1 MRTLGI
7 VVIAISIAALAAPAQ
22 PPEKLDAVLRGWEKA
37 LVDMRTFVVAI
48 QRINEDKALGV
59 RDTYD
64 GFAMIEKTPQNG
76 GLRARFKLVKSTN
89 KDLFEEFHY
98 DNGKLFEFVPAS
110 KMVRQHLVP
119 KEKFAGQQGSLLSLL
134 FDMGIQQ
141 AKARYRLEVKDAN
154 PPDAHYDYIQIEPR
168 QAADKSEFARARLAL
183 YRSNKLPAQIWY
195 VQPNGNE
202 ITWNFSSLQINEP
215 ATAKY
220 FEQAKPFQLVLP
232 PGWRL
237 EQVKAGP

>member
-1 MRTLGI
+1 MGL
-7 VVIAISIAALAAPAQ
+7 
-22 PPEKLDAVLRGWEKA
+22 
-37 LVDMRTFVVAI
+37 
-48 QRINEDKALGV
+48 

-64 GFAMIEKTPQNG
+64 GFAIIEKTPQNG
-76 GLRARFKLVKSTN
+76 ELRRFQTGQSHATRDV
-89 KDLFEEFHY
+89 FEEFHY

-110 KMVRQHLVP
+110 KMVRQHLMP

-183 YRSNKLPAQIWY
+183 YRSNKLPAGSVRAAERQRNHLEFFELANQRASHRQIFRTGETLS
-195 VQPNGNE
+195 VGVAPGLAFGAGQGGAVNLILPAR
-202 ITWNFSSLQINEP
+202 SL
-215 ATAKY
+215 A
-220 FEQAKPFQLVLP
+220 
-232 PGWRL
+232 
-237 EQVKAGP
+237 